1 MQSTN
6 QKCNLLQ
13 SVFGIFLHS
22 CNTPQKVIQSLAR
35 LGCSISVNTINR
47 AVKSLSAETYHTLRN
62 MGQTLLV
69 AYTYDNFDIDFKSN
83 LPTVEKSADTLTH
96 LTSGT
101 LTFLDHGVTVNDLKC
116 SSSIWDSSPLNP
128 QLDVPKPD
136 PIIYYPQFL
145 TLHPEIDHSSRL
157 TRRDRFNSW
166 IFYRD
171 LCEHG
176 PESFAEFQPTG
187 DSELPEFV
195 EKIPVVKMR
204 HAPARAM
211 DINQSKVSGN
221 IQAIT
226 NLMTQGG
233 LSIGSS
239 TEGNDGVVN
248 ASEYILPFFG
258 DLGTGERVE
267 TLVERRS
274 IEDTPAR
281 RFQSTYFVMGFFH
294 LKMACA
300 DALWRIFL
308 ENKIAR
314 NDVNS
319 LMRFLALHRP
329 KETGKIGSNP
339 GFRRMHEVITQDGAA
354 LRLDAWR
361 VELKKMNDEWDS
373 LDKFAAT
380 HPTKDEIR
388 AIADAVA
395 TKYVSGSDHDVDVR
409 IFDLRHRPDNERD
422 AQRENTL
429 LMHRLFLLYEELT
442 HAMNY
447 GDIGRLETTFPPWI
461 AIFKATGKH
470 KYATHMCRFLYDVH
484 IRLPKPLSHAIRFN
498 SLVNPTGKQG
508 KFRAP
513 DWVQEYHNL
522 KTKVSIIMTSTSW
535 RC

>member
-1 MQSTN
+1 M
-6 QKCNLLQ
+6 
-13 SVFGIFLHS
+13 
-22 CNTPQKVIQSLAR
+22 AR

-83 LPTVEKSADTLTH
+83 LPTVKKSADTLTH

-101 LTFLDHGVTVNDLKC
+101 LTFLDHRVTVNNLKC

-128 QLDVPKPD
+128 QLDIPKPD
-136 PIIYYPQFL
+136 PILYYPQFL
-145 TLHPEIDHSSRL
+145 TLHLEIDHSSCL

-195 EKIPVVKMR
+195 EKIPVVKMQ

-239 TEGNDGVVN
+239 TEGNDGVVD
-248 ASEYILPFFG
+248 ASEYMLPFFG

-294 LKMACA
+294 LKMAFA

-308 ENKIAR
+308 EKKIAR
-314 NDVNS
+314 DDVNS

-329 KETGKIGSNP
+329 KEMGKIGSNP

-354 LRLDAWR
+354 LRLNAWR

-447 GDIGRLETTFPPWI
+447 GDIGRLETTSPPWI

-484 IRLPKPLSHAIRFN
+484 IWLPKPLSHAICFN
-498 SLVNPTGKQG
+498 SLVNPTGKRG

-522 KTKVSIIMTSTSW
+522 KTKVSIIMTSASW